1 MHKLRSL
8 FLFSLFVMGFGSA
21 AIGTDVNGSER
32 QFRLYLDSIKH
43 FSVAEQF
50 TRADEFQVKATE
62 LLPYI
67 STDTLLFDYYIRSGM
82 LYFDMNKHESA
93 IHYCTLALAKAT
105 QLGEEKKMLVSY
117 STLANAHASAGNF
130 HVSLLQQKRALSFVE
145 ATDSASYY
153 SILQNMA
160 VSYGSIGR
168 PDSSLALYIKANNY
182 FERTGQLLQQA
193 TSTGN
198 IGELYRSDLQEFDLA
213 VKHFRKS
220 IDLAKEA
227 KSSAALSRSY
237 GNLALTFLHL
247 GQLDSSQVYIAKAK
261 ELKMAAGDV
270 GGMAN
275 MYYALGN
282 LSLDDG
288 NLDNAILNYSNATAI
303 CKEHGI
309 DIGLYHTGLALAAT
323 HKQLGNY
330 KIAYD
335 NLQAALALAENKGW
349 HNERLVAIDNLYR
362 LHKDFRRWP
371 ESLATLE
378 AYNTLRDSL
387 EESEQ
392 LSALAEI
399 KTRYETELT
408 LKENEA
414 LLSQNK
420 LKDEKISLQ
429 RVMLIGLIVAILALI
444 AIGFGLLRAI
454 RQRNMAL
461 RTIEKGQKD
470 LQEQL
475 DLVQEQKAKLTEAYE
490 FKNRVISVIGHDLRA
505 PLNSIIGILEL
516 ARDTLKKSGVG
527 DDMLERLEG
536 EANANLKTLQNM
548 VEWSRNEI
556 QNLIP
561 VRIWFSP
568 REIISEAVALH
579 QTQLQLKSI
588 EISIEC
594 TEQLYADENQF
605 RSIVTNLLNNA
616 IKYSPKGGEINLL
629 LSESDEGYEFFVRD
643 EGAGVEED
651 VMDKIEKSQ
660 TIQSKSGTMG
670 ERGTG
675 LGLRLVSDFAKAH
688 GGLFTLRN
696 NEGLGTQA
704 IVTLPKVSGMAEAIA

>member
-1 MHKLRSL
+1 M
-8 FLFSLFVMGFGSA
+8 FVMGVCPA
-21 AIGTDVNGSER
+21 ASGTDVNGSER

-50 TRADEFQVKATE
+50 TKADEFQIKAAE

-82 LYFDMNKHESA
+82 LHFDMNKHESA
-93 IHYCTLALAKAT
+93 IHYCNLALAKAT

-117 STLANAHASAGNF
+117 STLANAHASAGNY
-130 HVSLLQQKRALSFVE
+130 HVSLLQQKKALSLVD
-145 ATDSASYY
+145 AADSASYY

-160 VSYGSIGR
+160 VTYSSVGK
-168 PDSSLALYIKANNY
+168 PDSSLALYIKANKY
-182 FERTGQLLQQA
+182 FERTGQLIQQA
-193 TSTGN
+193 ICTGN
-198 IGELYRSDLQEFDLA
+198 IGELYRTELNDYDLA
-213 VKHFRKS
+213 IKHFRKS

-227 KSSAALSRSY
+227 KASAALSRSY
-237 GNLALTFLHL
+237 GNLALTFLHK

-282 LSLDDG
+282 LSLDEG

-335 NLQAALALAENKGW
+335 NLQAALSLAENKGW
-349 HNERLVAIDNLYR
+349 ANERLVAIDNLYR

-387 EESEQ
+387 EASEQ

-414 LLSQNK
+414 LLSQNE

-429 RVMLIGLIVAILALI
+429 RVLMIGLIVAILALI
-444 AIGFGLLRAI
+444 AIGLGLLRAI
-454 RQRNMAL
+454 RQRNVAL
-461 RTIEKGQKD
+461 RIIEKGQKD

-516 ARDTLKKSGVG
+516 ARDTLKESGVG
-527 DDMLERLEG
+527 YEMLERLEG

-556 QNLIP
+556 QNLTP
-561 VRIWFSP
+561 VRIWFNP
-568 REIISEAVALH
+568 KEVIGEAVALH
-579 QTQLQLKSI
+579 QTQLELKNI
-588 EISIEC
+588 KMSIEC

-616 IKYSPKGGEINLL
+616 IKYSPKGGEISVM

-643 EGAGVEED
+643 EGVGVEED

-660 TIQSKSGTMG
+660 TIRSKSGTMG

-696 NEGLGTQA
+696 NDGSGTQA
-704 IVTLPKVSGMAEAIA
+704 RVTLPKVSRVVEALA